1 MLIRGKLDRFL
12 IIFRSTVIKVTERAI
27 KLSSNDEFL
36 AFTLHHASFD
46 TLSAG
51 SFIATLQVD
60 RLSILKIKEM
70 LANGAFEFRI
80 LLFLHTLYLLS

>member
-27 KLSSNDEFL
+27 KLSSNDKFL
-36 AFTLHHASFD
+36 AFTLHHAGFD

-60 RLSILKIKEM
+60 RLSILKIKEIF
-70 LANGAFEFRI
+70 ADAAF
-80 LLFLHTLYLLS
+80 